1 MILKHLHAIGV
12 AAAAALHV
20 ASVVRAQQP
29 PAAIEILP
37 VRGQVHL
44 LASAAGN
51 ALIQVGPQGVLVVD
65 TMRAEDA
72 PQLLAAI
79 KKVAGDKPIR
89 FLVNTHAHADHTGG
103 NLTIAQAGS
112 QLVAGNFSRD
122 LGEAGAKSAFIVAH
136 ENVLKAM
143 SAPTGSRAPTPFG
156 AWPTDTFFQAEKPM
170 YFNGE
175 GVQLIHE
182 PGAHTDGDILV
193 FFRSSDVIATGDVF
207 NTNSY
212 PVIDLARG
220 GHVNG
225 VIEALN
231 RIIDLAIS
239 EQFTEGGTR
248 IVPGHGRICDEFD
261 VVEYRDMVTIVRDRV
276 QAMIRKGLTLE
287 AIQAA
292 RPTLDFDPR
301 YGGPPPPADGS
312 VTQATARQPSQ
323 ANGLP
328 SRSSSDNATS
338 EGWTTAMFV
347 EAVYRGLTPSAGT
360 GARR

>member
-1 MILKHLHAIGV
+1 MTAIGV
-12 AAAAALHV
+12 ATALVIYWAPV
-20 ASVVRAQQP
+20 APAQQRP
-29 PAAIEILP
+29 TSIEILP
-37 VRGQVHL
+37 VRGQVYL

-51 ALIQVGPQGVLVVD
+51 ALLQVGAQGVLVVD
-65 TMRAEDA
+65 TMREEDA
-72 PQLLAAI
+72 DQLLAAI
-79 KKVAGDKPIR
+79 KKVAGEKPIR
-89 FLVNTHAHADHTGG
+89 FVVNTHAHADHTGG
-103 NLTIAQAGS
+103 NLKIAQAGS

-136 ENVLKAM
+136 EHVLKTM

-156 AWPTDTFFQAEKPM
+156 AWPTDTFFQAEKDM

-175 GVQLIHE
+175 GIQLVYE
-182 PGAHTDGDILV
+182 PAAHTDGDILV

-212 PVIDLARG
+212 PVIDLAHG
-220 GHVNG
+220 GHING
-225 VIEALN
+225 IIEALN

-248 IVPGHGRICDEFD
+248 IVPGHGRICDEFE

-276 QAMIRKGLTLE
+276 QAMIRKGITLD

-301 YGGPPPPADGS
+301 YGAVSGP
-312 VTQATARQPSQ
+312 
-323 ANGLP
+323 
-328 SRSSSDNATS
+328 
-338 EGWTTAMFV
+338 WTTSMFID
-347 EAVYRGLTPSAGT
+347 AVYRNLTAASGT
-360 GARR
+360 GERR